1 MNFSGAVGEDIRPE
15 VVVRVVV
22 EETDREREGSISM
35 WRWRVETV
43 RVERLR
49 DGLMLRVMS
58 RVM

>member
-1 MNFSGAVGEDIRPE
+1 MNFWGAVGDDIRPE
-15 VVVRVVV
+15 LVVRVVV
-22 EETDREREGSISM
+22 ETDREREGSISM
-35 WRWRVETV
+35 WRWRDEIV